1 MPDKA
6 ETDGAIQAH
15 YARTAGGMTAR
26 LERLATFD
34 PGYFENYSRIRMLAY
49 GMDRSSLTPATI
61 ELLFVML
68 AAVHGNPGGARTHL
82 RAGARSGLQL
92 ADVHQMLLLVLF
104 ELGASAWVS
113 GVSEVWDI
121 ALEELGAQGEAA
133 PGTSQDPRRGP

>member
-1 MPDKA
+1 MPDEAKIN
-6 ETDGAIQAH
+6 DAIRAH

-34 PGYFENYSRIRMLAY
+34 PGYFDNYSRMRMLAY
-49 GMDRSSLTPATI
+49 GVDGGSLTPATI

-121 ALEELGAQGEAA
+121 ALEELGAQSEGV
-133 PGTSQDPRRGP
+133 PGASQRPRRES